1 MHSRSVPPK
10 WQDLPSASSSPL
22 WRLVDALITLRAGYG
37 RVVPARLSRLVALLP
52 ALLLAAS
59 LVAGLVVLLWRSL
72 HEYDSFL
79 AVQGD
84 LSLTQYAELL
94 VDTQFHGVL
103 ARSLVTAVFAPL
115 VAVAIALPY
124 AFTLTRVRRR
134 WLRLA
139 LLIVAFVP
147 LLTGDITR
155 TFGLLVTIGPGGPVE
170 WLVAALGGGEL
181 QLVGTLWGIGI
192 GIVQILLPVA
202 LVVLLPAV
210 LRINPEL
217 GAAAATLGAPPWTVF
232 LRVTLPQLRVAIF
245 AALATCFALSMA
257 AFADPAIIG
266 RGLRNFVSNFL
277 QERYLAVGNPPQG
290 AAIGIVLM
298 LLVTLGTMIILALGR
313 ARRRRVK

>member
-313 ARRRRVK
+313 AGRRRVK

>member
-313 ARRRRVK
+313 ARRRRVE